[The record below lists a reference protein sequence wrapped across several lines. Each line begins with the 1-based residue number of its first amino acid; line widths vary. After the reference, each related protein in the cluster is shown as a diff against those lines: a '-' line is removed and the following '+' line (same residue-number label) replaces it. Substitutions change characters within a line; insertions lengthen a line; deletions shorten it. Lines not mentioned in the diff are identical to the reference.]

1 MKHAAFIGPVAGLL
15 VFTAC
20 KAQSYTHIVTTE
32 AERWI
37 EQTAEAPQSGP
48 TLSLVVDTLQKRQ
61 KMSGFGAC
69 FNELGWTSLSLH
81 TEKERDA
88 IMEELFAPGKGAS
101 FNLCRMPVAANDFA
115 RNWYSY
121 NEVKN
126 DFHMYNFSIDN
137 DRATLIPFIKNAQKY
152 NPDLEIWASPW
163 SPPSW
168 LKRNEHYAA
177 YPCAEDCP
185 EAYRNGLLPEQQGF
199 EGTDMLIMEPEYL
212 KAYAL
217 YFKKFIEAYRQE
229 GIDIF
234 AVMPQ
239 NEFNSAKTYP
249 SCCWTAQGL
258 ATFIGDYLGPALEG
272 SGVEIMMG
280 TIERPN
286 PLLVDTVLTHPTAS
300 RYVKGAAFQWAGREA
315 IGDIHKRYPDLTLFQ
330 SEQECGDGKNDW
342 KGTVHSWKQL
352 KHYIDHGVCAY
363 DYWNISLLQGG
374 ISRWGWAQNSLI
386 IVNPQERT
394 YEYSLEYYLMK
405 HISHFVRKGAYNL
418 SLQGDAAGHSLAFLN
433 PDGSLVILIAE
444 TSGKEQRLHLRTGTR
459 EYVISLNSNSI
470 NTLQFHP
477 Q

>member
-1 MKHAAFIGPVAGLL
+1 MKRTSLIGAFIGLL
-15 VFTAC
+15 AFTAC
-20 KAQSYTHIVTTE
+20 KPLPYTHITTTE
-32 AERWI
+32 SEKWVK
-37 EQTAEAPQSGP
+37 QTEGTTGAAP
-48 TLSLVVDTLQKRQ
+48 TLSLTVDTLQKRQ
-61 KMSGFGAC
+61 KMIGFGAC
-69 FNELGWTSLSLH
+69 FNELGWTSLSHLSE
-81 TEKERDA
+81 TDRNA
-88 IMEELFAPGKGAS
+88 ILEELFAPGKGAS

-152 NPDLEIWASPW
+152 NPDLKIWASPW

-168 LKRNEHYAA
+168 LKKNGHYAA
-177 YPCAEDCP
+177 YPCGEDCP
-185 EAYRNGLLPEQQGF
+185 DEYRNGLLPEMQGF
-199 EGTDMLIMEPEYL
+199 EGTDMLIMQPEYL

-229 GIDIF
+229 GINIF

-258 ATFIGDYLGPALEG
+258 ATFIGDYLGPTLEG
-272 SGVEIMMG
+272 TGVDIMMG
-280 TIERPN
+280 TVERPN
-286 PLLVDTVLTHPTAS
+286 PLLVDTVLQHPTAS
-300 RYVKGAAFQWAGREA
+300 KYITGAAFQWAGRDA

-342 KGTVHSWKQL
+342 KGTIHSWKQL
-352 KHYIDHGVCAY
+352 KHYIDNGASAY

-386 IVNPQERT
+386 VVNPEERT

-405 HISHFVRKGAYNL
+405 HISHFVQPGAYNI
-418 SLQGDAAGHSLAFLN
+418 SITGNAAEHSLAFLN
-433 PDGSLVILIAE
+433 PDHSLIVLVAE
-444 TSGKEQRLHLRTGTR
+444 TSGKGQCLHIQNGTK
-459 EYVISLNSNSI
+459 EYNIPLKANSI
-470 NTLQFHP
+470 NTLRFP